1 MINMKLTQAHSN
13 YHYKCVSIQNH
24 YENFCSGRCYYIGDH
39 YRKDYERLKAE
50 FCSMFHCV
58 QKNVKHNVSVD
69 DLKQYLCDMFDELKS
84 PLQDADT
91 MDKIMNVVRRNSTL
105 TDCSYFIG
113 IARHFGINEAKSKI
127 GCYEEILHDFCQRT
141 LQNHTYVQ
149 SFCEDQSKPIPSSNK
164 VTFKLEWDAA
174 KTTMND
180 IRGILRMA
188 FGRLADCVEILV
200 VRDGCVLLECIA
212 PQYLMKDLVGIASR
226 RKNKLVAMDVVR
238 LTIGSTEVINEQVSR
253 PV

>member
-1 MINMKLTQAHSN
+1 M
-13 YHYKCVSIQNH
+13 
-24 YENFCSGRCYYIGDH
+24 F
-39 YRKDYERLKAE
+39 E
-50 FCSMFHCV
+50 FV
-58 QKNVKHNVSVD
+58 QEKVQHESVD
-69 DLKQYLCDMFDELKS
+69 KLKRSLCRFGELRS
-84 PLQDADT
+84 RLQDAHT
-91 MDKIMNVVRRNSTL
+91 LVEVMNAVRSESTL
-105 TDCSYFIG
+105 TDFAYIDR
-113 IARHFGINEAKSKI
+113 IAHYLGDKKAKSKV
-127 GCYEEILHDFCQRT
+127 GRYKKSLKHFCKKISKS
-141 LQNHTYVQ
+141 HTYMQ
-149 SFCEDQSKPIPSSNK
+149 SFREDRSKPTPSSNK